1 METKKDIN
9 YLAKNFSQFRTNLID
24 FAKQYLIRDTYC
36 SHCKSVTIERF
47 HSDSSYDS
55 EWIDLNEQHRKE

>member
-1 METKKDIN
+1 MNCPRCNSMVQTVTE
-9 YLAKNFSQFRTNLID
+9 YFD

-36 SHCKSVTIERF
+36 SHCKSVTIEKF